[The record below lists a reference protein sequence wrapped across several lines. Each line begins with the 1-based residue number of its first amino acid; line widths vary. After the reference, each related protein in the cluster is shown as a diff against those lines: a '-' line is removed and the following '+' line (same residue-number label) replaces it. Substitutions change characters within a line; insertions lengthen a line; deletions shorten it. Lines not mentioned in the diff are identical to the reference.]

1 MGLIADDSEHI
12 ELYEMSDYTLLQL
25 VEWLEP
31 IVKNAL
37 KGVKLDKHGEIYDE
51 EALKYDEL

>member
-51 EALKYDEL
+51 ALNYYEL